1 MADCFVP
8 DGGPR
13 FPEVF
18 AIRFPAGF
26 LALIKDAA
34 DAEGISPRDFVRR
47 AVAER
52 ISRSGP
58 DTAGPDPAHV
68 PRAARP
74 DAASPS
80 TPHAAAEAV
89 TVPVPASPAP
99 PPAQAAAQPAQPPRR
114 RASWTRP

>member
-34 DAEGISPRDFVRR
+34 KAEGISPRDFVRR

-58 DTAGPDPAHV
+58 DTAGSDTALAPSEPRREATLPSPPLAAPEAASAPV
-68 PRAARP
+68 VAPRA
-74 DAASPS
+74 
-80 TPHAAAEAV
+80 
-89 TVPVPASPAP
+89 P
-99 PPAQAAAQPAQPPRR
+99 PQAQPADQPAPSSRR
-114 RASWTRP
+114 RASWT